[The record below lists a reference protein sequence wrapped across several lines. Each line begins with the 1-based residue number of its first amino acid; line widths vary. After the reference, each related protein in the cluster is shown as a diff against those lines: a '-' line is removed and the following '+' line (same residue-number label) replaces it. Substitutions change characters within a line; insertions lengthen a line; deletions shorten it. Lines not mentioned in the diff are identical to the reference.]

1 MTGSSRFASDTQS
14 LQEKVRQIRLDAQ
27 EKQRWWCWSLCYTSE
42 SSKETCRAPALSRVI
57 CKSLQKRWLG
67 CLYKTKETNGLK
79 TIGGEE
85 GGIPESSSAPAACL
99 KRIISLFNVGVGFF
113 FAFPADSCCFGE
125 QCQLSFLTRQRWDAV
140 RMNDSLSPQIYFSRA
155 RWLMNMCPRCILW
168 PIGLYYDI

>member
-113 FAFPADSCCFGE
+113 LLFLLTPAALVSSVSCLFWPGSGE
-125 QCQLSFLTRQRWDAV
+125 MQWGWMTASHLKYTFHEPGD
-140 RMNDSLSPQIYFSRA
+140 
-155 RWLMNMCPRCILW
+155 LW
-168 PIGLYYDI
+168 TCVLDVSYDP